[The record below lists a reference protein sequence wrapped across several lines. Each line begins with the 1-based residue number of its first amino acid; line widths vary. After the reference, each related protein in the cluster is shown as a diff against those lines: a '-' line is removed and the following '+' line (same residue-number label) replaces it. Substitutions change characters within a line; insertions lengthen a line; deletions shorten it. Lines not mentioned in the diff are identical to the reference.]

1 MKTMIPNLT
10 VMSENNT
17 ESHRKIKKERNS
29 AKQAVY
35 YGYSDAFLLLN

>member
-17 ESHRKIKKERNS
+17 ESHRKIKKERNA

-35 YGYSDAFLLLN
+35 YGYSDAFFLLN